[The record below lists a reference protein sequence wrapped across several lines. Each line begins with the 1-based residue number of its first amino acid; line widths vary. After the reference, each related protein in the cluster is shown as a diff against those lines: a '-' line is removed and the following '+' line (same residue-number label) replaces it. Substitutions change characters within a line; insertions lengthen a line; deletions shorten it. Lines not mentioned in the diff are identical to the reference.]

1 MMSKENL
8 KLPQPPE
15 GLLQQQLMKREKPQA
30 RPYQLFDFISLHFVQ

>member
-15 GLLQQQLMKREKPQA
+15 GLLQQLMKREKPQA
-30 RPYQLFDFISLHFVQ
+30 RPYPLFDFISLHFVQ